1 MSVLNVT
8 ADTFEALVLKSE
20 KPVLVDFWA
29 PWCGP
34 CKMVGPILEAI
45 AADREDI
52 IVAKINVDDEMALA
66 KQYRIVSIPTMMV
79 IKNGELTKKL
89 VGYHERHEIEA
100 IL

>member
-8 ADTFEALVLKSE
+8 ADTFEAEVLQNP

-45 AADREDI
+45 AASRDDVVI
-52 IVAKINVDDEMALA
+52 AKVNVDDEMTLA
-66 KQYRIVSIPTMMV
+66 KKYRVVSIPTMIL
-79 IKNGELTKKL
+79 IKNGEIANKL
-89 VGYHERHEIEA
+89 VGYHEQHEIEA

>member
-8 ADTFEALVLKSE
+8 ADTFEELVLKSS

-52 IVAKINVDDEMALA
+52 IVAKVNVDDEMALA

>member
-8 ADTFEALVLKSE
+8 AETFEELVLKSS

-34 CKMVGPILEAI
+34 CKMVAPVLEAI

-52 IVAKINVDDEMALA
+52 VVAKINVDDEMALA

>member
-8 ADTFEALVLKSE
+8 AADFEELVLKSS

-45 AADREDI
+45 AADRDDI

>member
-8 ADTFEALVLKSE
+8 AADFEALVLKSS

-45 AADREDI
+45 AADRDDI

-66 KQYRIVSIPTMMV
+66 KQYRVVSIPTMMV
-79 IKNGELTKKL
+79 IRNGQLDKKL